1 MKAVLDTNVLISAV
15 ISTGTPH
22 DVVVNGYT
30 GEYQIVASVPTLVE
44 FRETLHKYPERF
56 GLDDEEIQTE
66 VETLRYFA
74 EFVVPDEDITAVEA
88 DPDDDKFLEAAV
100 AGNTDYVVSGDQHL
114 LGIGSFRGVDIVT
127 PREFFEI
134 LRDR

>member
-22 DVVVNGYT
+22 DIVVAGYT
-30 GEYQIVASVPTLVE
+30 NEYQIVASVPTLVE
-44 FRETLHKYPERF
+44 FRKTVHKYPERF

-74 EFVVPDEDITAVEA
+74 EFVVPDEEITAVEA

-114 LGIGSFRGVDIVT
+114 LDLESFRGIDIVT
-127 PREFFEI
+127 PSEFSEM
-134 LRDR
+134 LNDR

>member
-15 ISTGTPH
+15 IATGTPH
-22 DVVVNGYT
+22 DVVVEGYSN
-30 GEYQIVASVPTLVE
+30 EYQIVASVPTLVE
-44 FRETLHKYPERF
+44 FRKTLHKYPERF
-56 GLDDEEIQTE
+56 GLDDEEIQAE

-88 DPDDDKFLEAAV
+88 DPDDDKFLEAAA

-114 LGIGSFRGVDIVT
+114 LDLESFRGIDIVT
-127 PREFFEI
+127 PREFSDI
-134 LRDR
+134 LNNR